1 MIYTFQEQETPQ
13 GDNKQGAL
21 DSYDNSLYYDIIFP
35 QTRQQAQPIVLRA
48 NIRGIYGKVNQSG
61 FAIVPKDKYISQI
74 DAEGTHMALSIVK
87 ECFDEMAEYY
97 SKLDARN
104 KLNPNS
110 SSYKELKPSKSWSDY
125 KLSFD
130 NYRNL
135 MLDDFINSKD
145 TDTSEI
151 KDYLSFEGSFL
162 KYCTAQKRPLTMSGY
177 VVSKNSSPFGTGL
190 VIDLADEDVGDDAI
204 KYENFI
210 KDPNFNVFRKVV
222 NRFGFRFD
230 GHIPWR
236 IYFDVS
242 HPYSVKKMEKYGVKN
257 LKEFFEKYYDRII
270 DVLPNDLDSFMHGAY
285 NTFYTI
291 DSTYMQTRPCAQG
304 TRTKIEIKER
314 ESVSLEK
321 IRKKYNK
328 EHWLRMYVY
337 FRAVETRKK
346 WIQSKFDRVVKEASQ
361 MRKHRGQKHMYSY
374 LESYFNNKTAELFSE
389 RPLTDKNYFDRIV
402 TRFKF

>member
-1 MIYTFQEQETPQ
+1 MIYTFQNLPTPE
-13 GDNKQGAL
+13 GNNKQGAT
-21 DSYDNSLYYDIIFP
+21 DSYDNSLYYDVIFIP
-35 QTRQQAQPIVLRA
+35 SRHQAQPIVLRA
-48 NIRGIYGKVNQSG
+48 NIKGLYGKVNQSG
-61 FAIVPKDKYISQI
+61 FAIIPKDKYISQI
-74 DAEGTHMALSIVK
+74 NTEGTHSVLSIVK
-87 ECFDEMAEYY
+87 ECFEEMAEYY

-125 KLSFD
+125 KLSFE

-135 MLDDFINSKD
+135 MLNDFIDSKD

-151 KDYLSFEGSFL
+151 KDYLSFEASFL
-162 KYCTAQKRPLTMSGY
+162 KYCTAQRKPLTKSGY
-177 VVSKNSSPFGTGL
+177 IVSKNSSPFGTGL

-204 KYENFI
+204 KYDKFI
-210 KDPNFNVFRKVV
+210 KDPNFNVFAKVV

-230 GHIPWR
+230 LHVPWR
-236 IYFDVS
+236 IYFDVR
-242 HPYSVKKMEKYGVKN
+242 HPYSVKKMAKYGVNN
-257 LKEFFEKYYDRII
+257 LKEFFEKYYDRVI
-270 DVLPNDLDSFMHGAY
+270 DASPDELDLFMHDAY
-285 NTFYTI
+285 KVFYTL
-291 DSTYMQTRPCAQG
+291 DSTYIQTRPCAQG

-314 ESVSLEK
+314 EIISLEK
-321 IRKKYNK
+321 LRKKYGS

-337 FRAVETRKK
+337 FRAIETRKR
-346 WIQSKFDRVVKEASQ
+346 WIQSKFDRVVREALHLE
-361 MRKHRGQKHMYSY
+361 KHRGKKHMYSY